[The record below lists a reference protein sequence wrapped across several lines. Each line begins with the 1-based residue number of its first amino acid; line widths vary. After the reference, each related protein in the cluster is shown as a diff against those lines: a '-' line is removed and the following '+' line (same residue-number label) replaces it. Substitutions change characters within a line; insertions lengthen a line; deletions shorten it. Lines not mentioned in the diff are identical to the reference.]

1 MTMFS
6 RSNVVKG
13 AAANSAMDRRSLLKA
28 GMFAGLALTAGPT
41 LAACGGGSG
50 GGPGLKWSGWD
61 GPPQSERFRE
71 FSEKMTKKL
80 GENVT
85 YQQVVGDYLSKL
97 LTQLS
102 GGAAPAA
109 FYVGDIYMAKLIETK
124 RVLDLTKYL
133 DSGTAA
139 VKLDD
144 FHEGLYQ
151 WCRPA
156 DGSSGLFGL
165 PVDCNPTV
173 FWFNKDLL
181 AEAGVSTDPAA
192 QFEAGTW
199 TQDALTNMLDKVRA
213 KGKKGLMLGGGNWFD
228 WFGWISTFG
237 GTLFDESGA
246 PVFDTDPKAQEALAW
261 LFEQLKS
268 GNMIYAGSLPEGQ
281 GAEPL
286 FFAEQVAA
294 ITTGRTVLPNLK
306 KLKFDYDMAPYPS
319 LSGKDVMPVPVN
331 TAALSVNA
339 RTKDKDKALEFLGN
353 FVNPAGQKFRLSG
366 GGNAVPSVKGLD
378 GIVTEDHAPA
388 HGSLFN
394 DVAASGY
401 AVPPAMSANATVL
414 SELPNLVDKMFKAGN
429 ETPKSFS
436 GKVVQLINSG
446 KS

>member
-1 MTMFS
+1 MS
-6 RSNVVKG
+6 HPI
-13 AAANSAMDRRSLLKA
+13 SAMPPVGRRTLLKA
-28 GMFAGLALTAGPT
+28 GMFAGFALTAAPA
-41 LAACGGGSG
+41 LAACGGDGGSAG
-50 GGPGLKWSGWD
+50 ATKLTWSGWD
-61 GPPQSERFRE
+61 GPPQSERFRQ
-71 FSEKMTKKL
+71 FSAKMTKQL
-80 GENVT
+80 GVEVT

-124 RVLDLTKYL
+124 QVLDLTKYL
-133 DSGTAA
+133 DSGTSV

-144 FHEGLYQ
+144 FHDGLYQ
-151 WCRPA
+151 WCKPA
-156 DGSSGLFGL
+156 DGGSGLFGL

-181 AEAGVSTDPAA
+181 ADVGVSTDPAA
-192 QFEAGTW
+192 QFDAGTW
-199 TQDALTNMLDKVRA
+199 TQDSLTDMLDKLRA
-213 KGKKGLMLGGGNWFD
+213 KKKKGLMLGGGNWFD

-237 GTLFDESGA
+237 GTLFDESGKA
-246 PVFDTDPKAQEALAW
+246 VFDADPKSQEALAW

-268 GNMIYAGSLPEGQ
+268 GNMTYAGSLPEGQ

-286 FFAEQVAA
+286 FFAEQVGC

-306 KLKFDYDMAPYPS
+306 QLKFNYDMAPYPS

-339 RTKDKDKALEFLGN
+339 RTKDPAKALEFLGN
-353 FVNPAGQKFRLSG
+353 FVNAAGQQFRLSG
-366 GGNAVPSVKGLD
+366 GGNAVPSVKGLE

-394 DVAASGY
+394 DIADKGY
-401 AVPPAMSANATVL
+401 AVPLTMAANATIL
-414 SELPNLVDKMFKAGN
+414 SELPGMVDKMFKAGN